1 MKSGMIVSAAVAT
14 FCVLLLPERT
24 TQAVH
29 TEQSTGPCRG
39 RDRAMLC
46 LALGAEHSN
55 SSSNSSQDLGIMN
68 QHLAVINFVT
78 LGVVLGADEL
88 ELPLLQSRSSLAAF
102 ATWTARDPAG
112 LWNTTLLRSYRRPP
126 GSGHWSALCCRTA
139 CDASVALSQV
149 LLDQTASLVEPRNLY
164 EALKL

>member
-1 MKSGMIVSAAVAT
+1 M
-14 FCVLLLPERT
+14 LLLLERT
-24 TQAVH
+24 AQAVH
-29 TEQSTGPCRG
+29 TEQLTGPCRG

-46 LALGAEHSN
+46 LALGPEHSN
-55 SSSNSSQDLGIMN
+55 SSSNSSQDLGLMN

-112 LWNTTLLRSYRRPP
+112 LWNTTLLRSYLAGTAPA
-126 GSGHWSALCCRTA
+126 HFKALVSALLQDCLRRSYCPARSGRA
-139 CDASVALSQV
+139 ELELQARGLVDV
-149 LLDQTASLVEPRNLY
+149 LTPHGGGAQAATST
-164 EALKL
+164 

>member
-112 LWNTTLLRSYRRPP
+112 LWNTTLLRSYLAGAPP
-126 GSGHWSALCCRTA
+126 SRFRALVSALLQDCLRRECCPARSGRA
-139 CDASVALSQV
+139 NKLF
-149 LLDQTASLVEPRNLY
+149 